1 MSEKEMK
8 KWILGLVIILVFFVS
23 KQIFSASNMTFV
35 GDSIMNGGKK
45 YIAPN
50 FKGAYFDTKIGRQFS
65 TLPEIVKKLKESDEL
80 GDVLVV
86 GLGTNGPFSDKDFDD
101 VVKMMHGKDVFFINT
116 AHKKWWEQSVNEKL
130 RKKVNEY
137 ANVHLIDVYSKLK
150 TQKQYYVAD
159 GVHLTDSGYKYYAGL
174 VSEAL
179 KKYENRNI
187 FEKGYDAVANIISEY
202 YNEIKSLFDK
212 K

>member
-1 MSEKEMK
+1 
-8 KWILGLVIILVFFVS
+8 
-23 KQIFSASNMTFV
+23 
-35 GDSIMNGGKK
+35 
-45 YIAPN
+45 
-50 FKGAYFDTKIGRQFS
+50 
-65 TLPEIVKKLKESDEL
+65 
-80 GDVLVV
+80 
-86 GLGTNGPFSDKDFDD
+86 
-101 VVKMMHGKDVFFINT
+101 MMHGKDVFFINT
-116 AHKKWWEQSVNEKL
+116 AHQKWWEQSVNEKL

-150 TQKQYYVAD
+150 TQKQYYVDD

-179 KKYENRNI
+179 KGYENRNI

-202 YNEIKSLFDK
+202 YHEIKDLFDK